1 MNYLKLMLA
10 NQTRLPIFKSFKQMH
25 EEIGSDLPLE
35 EFKADMISY
44 MKKKKV
50 SNFTVTD
57 DILMISSF
65 ARLKIKEQLN
75 YFKIGKD
82 ISAIDIRILFA
93 SWNEDGDMYNYKR
106 EFENYMINS
115 GHKDDYFLESNLLV
129 SNKDFISK
137 PNILE

>member
-10 NQTRLPIFKSFKQMH
+10 NQTSLPIYKSFKQMH
-25 EEIGSDLPLE
+25 QEIGSNLTLE

-50 SNFTVTD
+50 SGFTVTD
-57 DILMISSF
+57 DILTISSF

-82 ISAIDIRILFA
+82 VNTIDIRILFA
-93 SWNEDGDMYNYKR
+93 SWNEDGDIYNFKR

-129 SNKDFISK
+129 FKKDFISK
-137 PNILE
+137 PNTLE

>member
-1 MNYLKLMLA
+1 MNYLKLMLG
-10 NQTRLPIFKSFKQMH
+10 NQTKLPIYKSFKQMH
-25 EEIGSDLPLE
+25 EETDSGLALE
-35 EFKADMISY
+35 DFKADMISY

-50 SNFTVTD
+50 SEFTVTD
-57 DILMISSF
+57 DILTISSF
-65 ARLKIKEQLN
+65 AKLKIKEQLN

-82 ISAIDIRILFA
+82 INTIDIRILFA

-129 SNKDFISK
+129 FKKDFISK
-137 PNILE
+137 SNMLG